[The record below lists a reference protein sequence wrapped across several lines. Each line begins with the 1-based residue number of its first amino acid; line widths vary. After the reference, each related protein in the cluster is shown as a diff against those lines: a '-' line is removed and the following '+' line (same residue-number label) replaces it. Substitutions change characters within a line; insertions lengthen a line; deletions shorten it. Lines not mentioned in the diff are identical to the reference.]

1 MIKEKVS
8 VVVTMPW
15 MGVQEPS
22 ANSIELEYEVGV
34 KKDII
39 PRFPV
44 I

>member
-1 MIKEKVS
+1 MIKEKVC
-8 VVVTMPW
+8 VVVTMSW
-15 MGVQEPS
+15 MGVQEQS
-22 ANSIELEYEVGV
+22 TNSTELEYEVGV